1 MPKYLVRANYTQSG
15 LGGVLA
21 EGGTGRKDAVSGLIA
36 SVGGTLESMHFAFGD
51 TDAFIILDLPDNV
64 TAAGIAMLV
73 TAAGGATTSVTVLL
87 TPEEVDAATAVA
99 ADYRPPGQ

>member
-1 MPKYLVRANYTQSG
+1 MPKYLIRANYTQSG
-15 LGGVLA
+15 LGGLLA
-21 EGGTGRKDAVSGLIA
+21 EGGTGRKDAISDLMA
-36 SVGGTLESMHFAFGD
+36 SAGGTLEALYYAFGD
-51 TDAFIILDLPDNV
+51 TDAYVLAELPDNV

-87 TPEEVDAATAVA
+87 TPEEVDAAAAIA

>member
-1 MPKYLVRANYTQSG
+1 MPKYLVRANYAQSG
-15 LGGVLA
+15 LGGLLA

-51 TDAFIILDLPDNV
+51 TDAFIIVDLPDNV

-73 TAAGGATTSVTVLL
+73 SAAGG
-87 TPEEVDAATAVA
+87 
-99 ADYRPPGQ
+99 RPRA